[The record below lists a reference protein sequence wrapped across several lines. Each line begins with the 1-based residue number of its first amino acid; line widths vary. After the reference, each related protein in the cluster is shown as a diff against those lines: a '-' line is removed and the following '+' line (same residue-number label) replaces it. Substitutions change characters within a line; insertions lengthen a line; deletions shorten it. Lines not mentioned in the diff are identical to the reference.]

1 MRPLAACL
9 GAFVLVATTA
19 SAAEAQEV
27 PRPTLGRPA
36 AAAEDDTAR
45 EKLAHAI
52 FERLLA
58 LSTLQG
64 PRPVLNVTV
73 RPDPTADTKDGI
85 INVTQ
90 KLLQL
95 CSAVKAPQG
104 VRAEDVR
111 DALIAFVLAHELA
124 HVAHQDKGR
133 FGGRPPDPAAEKQA
147 DEQAVGRIVVAGY
160 DVEHLQLLDLLQ
172 AMAGEPSVQPP
183 APTAKV
189 RAAAVR
195 AAFADA
201 HRDADRWYVGWLLTV
216 AGRFDE
222 AIAFHKSFASKYPY
236 AIPMHTLALTHLQ
249 AAWRRTPCTDPTVLE
264 WLPPIRYDPRSQKAP
279 FTLRSAGDSCAPFA
293 EALETAAYELTQAS
307 DHPPARV
314 ALAGVRLMQRKPTL
328 DPTRESGG
336 VTVVGGACPEP
347 APDGPSGLLDADACQ
362 VSLLAQYELGGR
374 TEASRDA
381 AIAGLQ
387 RLIALWPQEPALQ
400 FNLARLLTNAHREA
414 EAAPLWSA
422 FLETAPP
429 GPYRNEALIT
439 ASRGPLGSTVFR
451 AAEPVAAP
459 PAPVGSRLAAS
470 TPGCGPPSKRWRA
483 LTLPSNG
490 SLAYCGEWNGEL
502 LLRDRVGHFVRSVA
516 FGSRGWPDAAPPA
529 TPPLFVTTNAIGEE
543 LRIWDEEAWVL
554 AEKMPR
560 RVVYFKKPQ

>member
-1 MRPLAACL
+1 MRPFASRF
-9 GAFVLVATTA
+9 GAFVLAAAT
-19 SAAEAQEV
+19 AAGAAAQEA
-27 PRPTLGRPA
+27 PRPTLGRGA
-36 AAAEDDTAR
+36 AAAEADATR
-45 EKLAHAI
+45 ERLAHAI

-58 LSTLQG
+58 LSTVQG

-73 RPDPTADTKDGI
+73 KPDPTADTKDGI
-85 INVTQ
+85 INITQ
-90 KLLQL
+90 ALLRL
-95 CSAVKAPQG
+95 CAAVKPPPG

-124 HVAHQDKGR
+124 HVGHRDKGR
-133 FGGRPPDPAAEKQA
+133 FGGRPPDPAMEKQA

-172 AMAGEPSVQPP
+172 AMSGEPSVRSP
-183 APTAKV
+183 APIAKV

-201 HRDADRWYVGWLLTV
+201 REDADRWNVGWLLTV

-222 AIAFHKSFASKYPY
+222 AIAFHNSFASKYPY
-236 AIPMHTLALTHLQ
+236 PIPMHTLALTRLQ
-249 AAWRRTPCTDPTVLE
+249 AAWRTSPCTDPTVLE

-279 FTLRSAGDSCAPFA
+279 LTLRSAGDSCAPFA
-293 EALETAAYELTQAS
+293 EALANAAYELTQAS
-307 DHPPARV
+307 NHPPARV
-314 ALAGVRLMQRKPTL
+314 TLAGVRLMQRSPTL
-328 DPTRESGG
+328 DPTRGSGG

-347 APDGPSGLLDADACQ
+347 VPDGPSAQLDADACH

-374 TEASRDA
+374 TEAARDA
-381 AIAGLQ
+381 AIAGLR
-387 RLIALWPQEPALQ
+387 RLIARSPEEPSLQ
-400 FNLARLLTNAHREA
+400 FNLARLLTLAHEEA

-422 FLETAPP
+422 FLETASP
-429 GPYRNEALIT
+429 GPYRNEALRI
-439 ASRGPLGSTVFR
+439 ASRGPLGNAVFR
-451 AAEPVAAP
+451 AVETGP
-459 PAPVGSRLAAS
+459 PAPSSVGPRLAGS
-470 TPGCGPPSKRWRA
+470 VRGCGPRSTRWRA
-483 LTLPSNG
+483 LALPANA

-502 LLRDRVGHFVRSVA
+502 LLRNRAGHFVRSVA
-516 FGSRGWPDAAPPA
+516 RGSRGWPDAAPPS

-554 AEKMPR
+554 AEKTPR

>member
-1 MRPLAACL
+1 MRRLATAV
-9 GAFVLVATTA
+9 VLTVATA
-19 SAAEAQEV
+19 SGAEAQEV
-27 PRPTLGRPA
+27 PRPPLARPA
-36 AAAEDDTAR
+36 AAAEDDATR

-52 FERLLA
+52 FERLRA

-73 RPDPTADTKDGI
+73 KPDPIADTKDGI
-85 INVTQ
+85 INITQ

-95 CSAVKAPQG
+95 CSAVKAPRG

-133 FGGRPPDPAAEKQA
+133 FGGRPPDPATEKQA

-160 DVEHLQLLDLLQ
+160 DVQHLQLLDLLQ
-172 AMAGEPSVQPP
+172 AMAGEPSIQPP

-189 RAAAVR
+189 RAAAVK

-201 HRDADRWYVGWLLTV
+201 HQDADRWYVGWLLTV

-236 AIPMHTLALTHLQ
+236 PIPMHTLALTRLQ
-249 AAWRRTPCTDPTVLE
+249 AAWRTSPCTDPTVLE

-279 FTLRSAGDSCAPFA
+279 LTLRSAGDSCAPF
-293 EALETAAYELTQAS
+293 EQALESAAYELAQAS
-307 DHPPARV
+307 NHPPARV
-314 ALAGVRLMQRKPTL
+314 ALAGVRLMQRSPTL
-328 DPTRESGG
+328 DPTRDSGG

-347 APDGPSGLLDADACQ
+347 VPDGPSALLDSDACH
-362 VSLLAQYELGGR
+362 VSLIAQYELGGR

-381 AIAGLQ
+381 ALAGLQ
-387 RLIALWPQEPALQ
+387 RLIARWPQEPALQ
-400 FNLARLLTNAHREA
+400 FNLARLLTHAHRAA
-414 EAAPLWSA
+414 EAAPHWSA

-429 GPYRNEALIT
+429 GPYRHEALIA
-439 ASRGPLGSTVFR
+439 ASRGPLGETVFR
-451 AAEPVAAP
+451 AAEPVASETS
-459 PAPVGSRLAAS
+459 PVGSRLDAS
-470 TPGCGPPSKRWRA
+470 ARGCGPGRERWRA
-483 LTLPSNG
+483 LALPANA

-502 LLRDRVGHFVRSVA
+502 LLRNRAGPFVRSVA
-516 FGSRGWPDAAPPA
+516 VGSRGWPDAAPPA

-554 AEKMPR
+554 AEKTPR